1 MIAEWSREMKQ
12 VNLIQTFA
20 LQDWILVYSQR
31 TAQQAQEFIKCILQV
46 GRPLGVEVAKPKEI
60 PLQNDSPQGFVGAIK
75 DNFVQGRT
83 QLVVCVLPDQKK
95 DRYDAIKKYCV
106 AETGI
111 VSQCVLSKTLA
122 KEKVVMSACTKIV
135 MQMNV
140 KLGGQ
145 LWAVD
150 IPIKNAM
157 VIGIDVYHDSLQKG
171 TSVAGIC
178 ASTNNEMTKYY
189 SRVIFQRSSQEL
201 VDRLGPCFID
211 CLKKFHEVN
220 KALPDRIIVFRDGVG
235 DGQMAFVANH
245 EVEQIKKSFSSF
257 GPQYAPKLCFVVV
270 KKRIST
276 RIMELA
282 GRNANN
288 PPPGT
293 LVTQG
298 CTGKG
303 TYEYFLCA
311 QSVRQGTA
319 TPTNY
324 TVVHDSSQLQPMHL
338 QALTYK
344 LTHLYYNWPG
354 TVRVPAPCQYAHKI
368 AFLLGQSVH
377 KDPSLALADKLYY
390 L

>member
-1 MIAEWSREMKQ
+1 M
-12 VNLIQTFA
+12 IQTFS
-20 LQDWILVYSQR
+20 LTDWILVYQAR
-31 TAQQAQEFIKCILQV
+31 NGQQAQEFIKCILQV
-46 GRPLGVEVAKPKEI
+46 GRPLGIDVGKPREI
-60 PLQNDSPQGFVGAIK
+60 VIQNDAPPAFVAAIK
-75 DNFVQGRT
+75 DNFVTGKT
-83 QLVVCVLPDQKK
+83 QLVVCVLPDQRK

-111 VSQCVLSKTLA
+111 VSQCVLSKTLS
-122 KEKVVMSACTKIV
+122 KEKVVQSACTKII

-150 IPIKNAM
+150 IPMKNAM

-201 VDRLGPCFID
+201 VDRLGPCFVD
-211 CLKKFHEVN
+211 CLRKYHELN
-220 KALPDRIIVFRDGVG
+220 NALPQRIIVFRDGVG
-235 DGQMAFVANH
+235 DGQMSFVANH
-245 EVEQIKKSFSSF
+245 EVEQITRCFAAF
-257 GPQYAPKLCFVVV
+257 GGAYQPKLCFVVV

-276 RIMELA
+276 RIMELS
-282 GRNANN
+282 GRNVNN

-293 LVTQG
+293 LVADA
-298 CTGKG
+298 CVGKNS
-303 TYEYFLCA
+303 YEYFICA
-311 QSVRQGTA
+311 QSVRQGTT

-324 TVVHDSSQLQPMHL
+324 TVVHDTSGLQPIHL

-377 KDPSLALADKLYY
+377 KDPSLDLADKLYY